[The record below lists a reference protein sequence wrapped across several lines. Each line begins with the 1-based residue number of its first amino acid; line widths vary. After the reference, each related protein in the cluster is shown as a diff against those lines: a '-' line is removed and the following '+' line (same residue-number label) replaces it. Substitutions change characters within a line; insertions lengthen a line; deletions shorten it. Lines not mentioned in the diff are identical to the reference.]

1 MDCGVRDCLGNR
13 ENTIEG
19 IGIIMVEVNQLI
31 SELKR
36 VATRLSTDGET
47 QRDLVQEMYVHFMTQ
62 TSQDP
67 DKHVS
72 WYVKGCEFH
81 ARNYL
86 RRGRSVDSPKRSR
99 GKVLLRIDQE
109 EQGFANPT
117 EAMES
122 ESMTTDGT
130 LYSHDVIEQ
139 IKPMLSD
146 RQQEI
151 LTRLV
156 QGQGVRQIG
165 RDLGISHV
173 AVIKHRRKIAKVAGT
188 VMQLSDSEYSG
199 FAGHDDHRLSG
210 ACAASGWH

>member
-1 MDCGVRDCLGNR
+1 M
-13 ENTIEG
+13 ETTIEG
-19 IGIIMVEVNQLI
+19 TGICMVEVNHLI

-36 VATRLSTDGET
+36 VATRLSNDGET
-47 QRDLVQEMYVHFMTQ
+47 QRDLVQEMYVHFMNQ
-62 TSQDP
+62 ASQDP
-67 DKHVS
+67 HKHVS

-99 GKVLLRIDQE
+99 GKVLLRCDQE

-117 EAMES
+117 EAMET

-130 LYSHDVIEQ
+130 MYSQDVIEQ

-151 LTRLV
+151 LTRLM
-156 QGQGVRQIG
+156 QGHGVRQVG
-165 RDLGISHV
+165 RELGISHV
-173 AVIKHRRKIAKVAGT
+173 AVIKHRRKIAKVAAT
-188 VMQLSDSEYSG
+188 VMQLSDGECVDGTRHSHED
-199 FAGHDDHRLSG
+199 AEEER
-210 ACAASGWH
+210 AVCGWH